1 MQVNLSSKS
10 KDARAN
16 FHVYFRSSFS
26 TLTSLGL
33 LSGFPDSC
41 FAQTRLSTPLPA
53 PGALRRSPPSLF
65 VSQAAQ
71 SHLFSLR
78 VPPGL
83 ARPQM
88 HAKIWPET
96 WCILENLCPYLSD
109 SPNGQRGMRSCMK
122 TRVYRVDGCR
132 TGNGEKLSNI
142 QVCYLAQLCLAAA
155 SFLSVSCATY
165 TPSTLYS
172 PIEHFLRRISLVANR
187 EFLIRSFS
195 TRHCDCIDRSGSQL
209 FHTRRA

>member
-26 TLTSLGL
+26 TLASLGL

-41 FAQTRLSTPLPA
+41 FAQTRLSTPSLPR
-53 PGALRRSPPSLF
+53 GSQLRRTPPSLF
-65 VSQAAQ
+65 VSQAAR

-155 SFLSVSCATY
+155 SFLSVSCGQSY
-165 TPSTLYS
+165 VRRLYRKPRVSST
-172 PIEHFLRRISLVANR
+172 F
-187 EFLIRSFS
+187 
-195 TRHCDCIDRSGSQL
+195 G
-209 FHTRRA
+209 